1 MNPALPKGLGYMNGR
16 KSGVK
21 ISNLN
26 ILLIALLICTVG
38 ILSIYSSNY
47 QREDEP
53 WKSIYQRQI
62 FWVILGIGFFFL
74 ISVLNYRRLWD
85 VTYFLYG
92 FALFLLFLVFVQGA
106 VRLGAQ
112 RWLKIGG
119 FNFQPSEIVKLI
131 IIIFLARYFSRKSTD
146 DTSLLLNKL
155 GIFRALILPFIFI
168 APPMFFIIEQ
178 PDLGSGAMILLIF
191 IAMLYLSGVKLRYI
205 TIFLLLIILS
215 LPIFWQF
222 LRGYQKERLLVFLNP
237 NIDPLGAGYTIIQS
251 KIAIGSGGFFGRG
264 WLSGTQSQLHFLPES
279 HTDFIFATF
288 AEEWGLAGSLAL
300 LLLYYLLVRGGI
312 QIALRTHDYF
322 GRLLAFGISLM
333 LGLQVFVNIAMN
345 MGLAPVV
352 GLPLPLM
359 SYGGSSVVVT
369 FIALGILVNIDKKRS
384 VF

>member
-1 MNPALPKGLGYMNGR
+1 MKF
-16 KSGVK
+16 
-21 ISNLN
+21 SNLN

-47 QREDEP
+47 QKENDP
-53 WKSIYQRQI
+53 WKSIYKRQI
-62 FWVILGIGFFFL
+62 LWVILGIGFFFL
-74 ISVLNYRRLWD
+74 VSGLNYRRLWD
-85 VTYFLYG
+85 ATYFLYG
-92 FALFLLFLVFVQGA
+92 FALLLLFLVFVLGA

-112 RWLKIGG
+112 RWLKIAG

-131 IIIFLARYFSRKSTD
+131 MVIFLARYFSRKSID
-146 DTSLLLNKL
+146 DTSLLVNKF
-155 GIFRALILPFIFI
+155 GIFRGIVLPFIFI
-168 APPMFFIIEQ
+168 AIPTFFIIEQ
-178 PDLGSGAMILLIF
+178 PDLGSATMILLIF
-191 IAMLYLSGVKLRYI
+191 IAVLYLCGVRLRYI
-205 TIFLLLIILS
+205 AIFLLLITLS

-288 AEEWGLAGSLAL
+288 AEEWGLVGSIVL
-300 LLLYYLLVRGGI
+300 LLLYYLLIRQGI
-312 QIALRTHDYF
+312 QIASRTHDYF

-359 SYGGSSVVVT
+359 SYGGSSVIVT
-369 FIALGILVNIDKKRS
+369 FIALGILANIDKKRS